1 MDNRVIKQSTRAFEF
16 ENPLDFWEIRV
27 DKILAFY
34 RDFRRVNLLGYG
46 KIMRSLS
53 KFLAQ
58 RGVLCDI
65 YDDKFEK
72 ISHDSFGN
80 RLLPSGEI
88 ANLSPNEREST
99 LSIISPGIP
108 PFHAL
113 AKNAPNLISEYDFF
127 APTMPKSVW
136 ISGTNGKTTTTQMC
150 ALLLR
155 DFGAQ
160 SGGNIGTP
168 LCEMDC
174 NAPLWALETSSF
186 MLHYTNLSKPDI
198 YALLPI
204 APDHISW
211 HGDFESYVASKLKP
225 LTMMGADSSAI
236 IPQIYAKSPQAK
248 AFKGKLYLYD
258 SAESLANLFGI
269 EANRVHFKGAFLL
282 DSILSLAILSLFTG
296 KIDYDLMNSFKID
309 AHKVEE
315 FLDAKG
321 RVFVDDSKATNIS
334 AALEA
339 LKIYAD
345 KFIFLILG
353 GDNKGVSLAPLAKT
367 LQRYRTKVFAIG
379 ACENHIKELCDES
392 CLKCEVCG
400 DLQNAVAKIKREFN
414 DTQNQICLLS
424 PACASLDQFKSY
436 ADRGDKFKEFALE

>member
-16 ENPLDFWEIRV
+16 ENPLDLEIFV

-34 RDFRRVNLLGYG
+34 RDFRRVNLLGHG

-53 KFLAQ
+53 RFLAQ

-72 ISHDSFGN
+72 ISHDEFGN

-88 ANLSPNEREST
+88 ANLSQNGREST

-108 PFHAL
+108 PHNIL
-113 AKNAPNLISEYDFF
+113 AQNAPNLISEYDFF
-127 APTMPKSVW
+127 APIMPKSVW

-155 DFGAQ
+155 EFGAQ

-174 NAPLWALETSSF
+174 NATLWVLETSSF
-186 MLHYTNLSKPDI
+186 MLHYTNLAKPDI

-225 LTMMGADSSAI
+225 LTMMNADSSAI
-236 IPQIYAKSPQAK
+236 IPQIYADSAFVRD
-248 AFKGKLYLYD
+248 FKGKLYLYKD
-258 SAESLANLFGI
+258 SQNLAEIFNIKSQNL
-269 EANRVHFKGAFLL
+269 RFKGAFLL
-282 DSILSLAILSLFTG
+282 DSAMALAISSLLTG

-309 AHKVEE
+309 THKVEE

-334 AALEA
+334 AVEEA

-379 ACENHIKELCDES
+379 KSENHIKEICDES
-392 CLKCEVCG
+392 HLKCEVCG

-436 ADRGDKFKEFALE
+436 AERGEKFKEFALE

>member
-1 MDNRVIKQSTRAFEF
+1 MD
-16 ENPLDFWEIRV
+16 L
-27 DKILAFY
+27 DKIKAFFKN
-34 RDFRRVNLLGYG
+34 RGIDFGRVNLLGYG
-46 KIMRSLS
+46 KIMQSLS
-53 KFLAQ
+53 DFLAQ
-58 RGVLCDI
+58 NGIHCDI

-72 ISHDSFGN
+72 ISCDSFGN
-80 RLLPSGEI
+80 RLLPSKEI
-88 ANLSPNEREST
+88 ANLPQSECEST
-99 LSIISPGIP
+99 LSIVSPGIP
-108 PFHAL
+108 PHNIL

-127 APTMPKSVW
+127 APIMPKSVW
-136 ISGTNGKTTTTQMC
+136 ISGTNGKTTTTQMTT
-150 ALLLR
+150 LLLR

-174 NAPLWALETSSF
+174 NATLWVLETSSF
-186 MLHYTNLSKPDI
+186 MLHYTNLVKPDI

-204 APDHISW
+204 ADDHISW
-211 HGDFESYVASKLKP
+211 HGDFESYVDSKLKP
-225 LTMMGADSSAI
+225 ITMMSKNSSAI
-236 IPQIYAKSPQAK
+236 IPQIYIDSPQAK

-258 SAESLANLFGI
+258 NAQSLANLFEI
-269 EANRVHFKGAFLL
+269 EANLVRFKGAFLL
-282 DSILSLAILSLFTG
+282 DSILSLAIAKLITG

-315 FLDAKG
+315 FLDAQG

-334 AALEA
+334 AVEEA

-353 GDNKGVSLAPLAKT
+353 GDNKGVSLAPLARI
-367 LQRYRTKVFAIG
+367 LANYHTKIFAIG

-392 CLKCEVCG
+392 HLNCEVCG
-400 DLQNAVAKIKREFN
+400 DLQNAVAKIKREFK
-414 DTQNQICLLS
+414 DCANQICLLS

-436 ADRGDKFKEFALE
+436 AKRGEAFKRFALSI